1 MDTSQLTET
10 ALFKGMSP
18 VEIDACLKNLNAQA
32 KKYKRGSIILHAGD
46 HTSRM
51 GLVISGSVT
60 IESNDIWGNLTVLS
74 HAGAGQFFAETYAM
88 LPDEVM
94 LVDVRANEDCEILF
108 LSISGMLE
116 NPVLTRRLLMIT
128 ARKNL
133 LLSGRSFHT
142 APKSARSRIL
152 AYLHTVSLQ
161 KGSAAFD
168 IPFSRQ
174 QMADYLNVERT
185 ALSKELSKMQRD
197 GLIRFRGHDFE
208 VLYKDID

>member
-10 ALFKGMSP
+10 ALFKEMSP
-18 VEIDACLKNLNAQA
+18 VEIDACLKDLNAQA

-51 GLVISGSVT
+51 GLVMSGSVT
-60 IESNDIWGNLTVLS
+60 IESNDIWGNLTILS

-116 NPVLTRRLLMIT
+116 NPVLTRRLLLIT

-161 KGSAAFD
+161 KGSSAFD

-174 QMADYLNVERT
+174 QMADYLNLERT
-185 ALSKELSKMQRD
+185 ALSKELGRMRRD
-197 GLIRFRGHDFE
+197 GIIECRKNHF
-208 VLYKDID
+208 VLL

>member
-174 QMADYLNVERT
+174 QMADYLNLERT
-185 ALSKELSKMQRD
+185 ALSKELGRMRRD
-197 GLIRFRGHDFE
+197 GIIECRKNHF
-208 VLYKDID
+208 VLL